1 MSTFFC
7 ASQDE
12 KNAFKNHLD
21 KQIAEFGDFKYA
33 HLILNKKDFMETL
46 ITSSYPSQWIDIYK
60 ERNYQCIDPVVL
72 SALQRVS
79 PFPWDEST
87 PINPRLKPSDIF
99 SHAKN
104 YNITTGYTFVL
115 HDHDHNLA
123 MLTLTLN
130 DSKSIDIEGQIH
142 PNKARLQMLLA
153 NVHERFA
160 TRLQETARNNRD
172 NSSEEKAPLT
182 TRENEVLYW
191 ASMGKTYQEIAI
203 ILDVKVRTVKFHI
216 GNIVKKM
223 GVTNAKHAIRLGAEW
238 QLVKPITR

>member
-1 MSTFFC
+1 MPTLFS
-7 ASQDE
+7 ASHDE
-12 KNAFKNHLD
+12 KNAFANHLD
-21 KQIAEFGDFKYA
+21 KQIAEFGDFNYA
-33 HLILNKKDFMETL
+33 YMILNKKDFMETL
-46 ITSSYPSQWIDIYK
+46 ITSNYPTQWVDIYK

-79 PFPWDEST
+79 PFSWDEST
-87 PINPRLKPSDIF
+87 PINSRLKPSDIF
-99 SHAKN
+99 NQAKN

-115 HDHDHNLA
+115 YDYDHNLA
-123 MLTLTLN
+123 MLTLTIN
-130 DSKSIDIEGQIH
+130 DSKSIDIESQIH

-153 NVHERFA
+153 NIHERVT
-160 TRLQETARNNRD
+160 TRNRETARNNRY
-172 NSSEEKAPLT
+172 NFSAEKYPLS

-216 GNIVKKM
+216 GNLVKKM